1 MLVMK
6 DKKVGPARLKI
17 ASSPSYALAEL
28 TTLCQEYA
36 LEMENSE
43 EGRQDIN
50 LRLTM
55 SSLIAWLA
63 KRERGKEGRDDT

>member
-1 MLVMK
+1 MLIMK
-6 DKKVGPARLKI
+6 DGKVGPARLKI
-17 ASSPSYALAEL
+17 ASASSYTLVEL
-28 TTLCQEYA
+28 RSLFTDYA

-55 SSLIAWLA
+55 SSLLAWLT
-63 KRERGKEGRDDT
+63 KREQGKEG